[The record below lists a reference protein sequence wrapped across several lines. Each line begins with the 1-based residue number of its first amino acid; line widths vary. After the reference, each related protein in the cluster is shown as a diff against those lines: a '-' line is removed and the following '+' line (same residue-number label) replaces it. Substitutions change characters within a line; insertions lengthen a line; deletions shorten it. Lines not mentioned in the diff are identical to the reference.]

1 MRMVILSIVSIF
13 AENYLYRIG
22 SMSGLMVNID
32 WKMNTTDKESQGQ
45 KIDLILS
52 T

>member
-1 MRMVILSIVSIF
+1 
-13 AENYLYRIG
+13 
-22 SMSGLMVNID
+22 MSGLMVNID
-32 WKMNTTDKESQGQ
+32 WKMNTTDTESQGQ